1 VTTVRVE
8 VPGQGY
14 DVHVG
19 PGVRHD
25 LGRSVATTTRAR
37 RVLVVSQAPVADHW
51 LDDVRDALVAADLV
65 VDVAL
70 VEDGE
75 PAKDPA
81 VLARLWDTCARAGL
95 ERRDAVVALGG
106 GVVGDLGGFVAATFN
121 RGIDVVQVP
130 TTVLAMV
137 DASVGGKT
145 GIDLV
150 AGKNL
155 VGAIHQPAVVVSDTE
170 VLATLPRRVLREG
183 FGEVVKH
190 ALIADPDLLDDLEA
204 TAATVVGDAAGHAS
218 LVARN
223 VAIKAGFVAADSH
236 EHGIRAHLNLGH
248 TYAHALE
255 ALTGY
260 ATWWHGEA
268 VAVGTLVALALG
280 EELGLHGPD
289 LRARTATLLG
299 ALGLPVAAPVLERDA
314 VLAVMA
320 RDKKADGGIRY
331 VVLDAPGSP
340 RVVSPTPEQ
349 VGRAIDRVESP
360 DAHEPRGAADLAA
373 EPSAPTAVADTA
385 APTDLHGRV
394 AAPTARPDRPGATP

>member
-1 VTTVRVE
+1 MITVRVE
-8 VPGQGY
+8 VSDGPY

-25 LGRSVATTTRAR
+25 LGRMVAATTRAR
-37 RVLVVSQAPVADHW
+37 RVLVVTQAPIAEHW
-51 LDDVRDALVAADLV
+51 LDDVRAALVGAGIEV
-65 VDVAL
+65 EVAQ
-70 VEDGE
+70 VADGE
-75 PAKDPA
+75 HAKAPA
-81 VLARLWDTCARAGL
+81 VLAGLWDTCARVGL

-106 GVVGDLGGFVAATFN
+106 GVVGDLAGFVAATFN

-130 TTVLAMV
+130 TTVLSMV

-145 GIDLV
+145 GIDLP

-155 VGAIHQPAVVVSDTE
+155 VGAIHQPAVVATDTE
-170 VLATLPRRVLREG
+170 VLSTLPQRVRREG

-190 ALIADPDLLDDLEA
+190 ALIADPVLLADLEA
-204 TAATVVGDAAGHAS
+204 RAATIVADADGHDD

-223 VAIKAGFVAADSH
+223 VAIKARFVAADAH
-236 EHGIRAHLNLGH
+236 EHGVRAHLNLGH

-289 LRARTATLLG
+289 LRTRVTELLG
-299 ALGLPVAAPVLERDA
+299 ALGLPVAAPVLDRDA

-320 RDKKADGGIRY
+320 RDKKADDGIRY
-331 VVLDAPGSP
+331 VVLDEPGSP
-340 RVVSPTPEQ
+340 RVVSPTVDQ

-360 DAHEPRGAADLAA
+360 DAVPPGDAHDHAVQGAGTDA
-373 EPSAPTAVADTA
+373 EPP
-385 APTDLHGRV
+385 PDLHGRV
-394 AAPTARPDRPGATP
+394 ADPATFSDPTPEDIP